1 VIGPRSIKL
10 PSTPFARF
18 RLLFLVLA
26 VISAVL
32 AAASIAFSE
41 GEAPVRFGG
50 TLLSLGLAAYWVRG
64 YRRGRFSLVL
74 EPLEAYAIFLVLYVA
89 PGEPFLPLL
98 GLIYRSLYGGVFR
111 AFGRYALWMAAL
123 LGAHLDRGEE
133 HFNADL
139 ARAMGSALAPVL
151 GQALLAALHN
161 SEIIQRRL
169 TSIVQNSTDVV
180 TIVGADLRVRW
191 QAASIRGVLA
201 HEPGAIVGALVH
213 DLVHPDDR
221 AALDGYFAEADGRPD
236 HARNLTLRL
245 AHGNGGHRHFD
256 VVAANRLHDPSVGGY
271 VLNMRDATDR
281 RELESELR
289 SLAAQREHDAMHDPL
304 TGLAN
309 RRCFIERLDE
319 SLRENGRTG
328 ERLAVLFID
337 LDQFKQVNDS
347 LGHGVG
353 DELLVSVAAR
363 LSEHVRLIDMLARLG
378 GDEFICLM
386 EAVRSEAEVEML
398 AREILGAFEL
408 PFKLGDHELFLTAAV
423 GISLFPGDG
432 DSVLDLMR
440 NADSAMYRAKAQGR
454 GNFHFYTP
462 EMTRDAQER
471 IRMET
476 LLRRALDKGEL
487 AVHLQPQI
495 ETQTGR
501 LVGAEALVRWNS
513 PELGQVMPM
522 RFIPLAEDSG
532 LIIGLGNWVLRETC
546 RQFMQWRLSG
556 FELAQVSV
564 NLSVKQLE
572 RPEFIDVLE
581 NILDETGMDPAHLKL
596 ELTESVVMGVG
607 DAFTLLE
614 RLRDLGISL
623 ALDDFGTGYS
633 SLSYLK
639 MLPVQQLKIDASF
652 VEGIG
657 RNTGDE
663 AIIRTVME
671 LARSLGFEV
680 VAEGVET
687 EAQAAFLAQ
696 LGCEQLQ
703 GHLHGR
709 AVAPAEFRAR
719 WSIRP

>member
-1 VIGPRSIKL
+1 MFNLSRYF
-10 PSTPFARF
+10 STVSFI
-18 RLLFLVLA
+18 L
-26 VISAVL
+26 IVL
-32 AAASIAFSE
+32 AA
-41 GEAPVRFGG
+41 GVLGPLYRQ
-50 TLLSLGLAAYWVRG
+50 LSLQQMQELAE
-64 YRRGRFSLVL
+64 GRNVAMAQVFENSLR
-74 EPLEAYAIFLVLYVA
+74 EP
-89 PGEPFLPLL
+89 
-98 GLIYRSLYGGVFR
+98 
-111 AFGRYALWMAAL
+111 
-123 LGAHLDRGEE
+123 
-133 HFNADL
+133 
-139 ARAMGSALAPVL
+139 
-151 GQALLAALHN
+151 LAALMADALGRDVEFLRESPN
-161 SEIIQRRL
+161 SAALQTSVLELMRNTAVVKVKIYNRL
-169 TSIVQNSTDVV
+169 GNTIFSTDQLQIGESKLDNPGFRSAMRGTTVSELTHRDSMDSFEGTLAEV
-180 TIVGADLRVRW
+180 DVLASYIPIVGK
-191 QAASIRGVLA
+191 
-201 HEPGAIVGALVH
+201 
-213 DLVHPDDR
+213 
-221 AALDGYFAEADGRPD
+221 D
-236 HARNLTLRL
+236 HAVEGVFELYQNVTPFVAQLQRSLWWVTAGVVVVFALLYLMQFLVVRRAQGILEDQEGRIKAARDTLE
-245 AHGNGGHRHFD
+245 
-256 VVAANRLHDPSVGGY
+256 VQVAAR
-271 VLNMRDATDR
+271 TDELKR
-281 RELESELR
+281 TNSQLESEISERRQAQSKLNY
-289 SLAAQREHDAMHDPL
+289 LAYHDPL

-309 RRCFIERLDE
+309 RRCFIERLEE
-319 SLRENGRTG
+319 SLRENGRHR

-353 DELLVSVAAR
+353 DELLVAVAAR

-386 EAVRSEAEVEML
+386 EAVRSEDEVEML
-398 AREILGAFEL
+398 AREILGAFEQ

-440 NADSAMYRAKAQGR
+440 NADTAMYRAKAQGR

-462 EMTRDAQER
+462 EMTRDAQVR
-471 IRMET
+471 IRMEN
-476 LLRRALDKGEL
+476 LLRRALDHREL
-487 AVHLQPQI
+487 TVHLQPQV
-495 ETQTGR
+495 ETQSGK

-513 PELGQVMPM
+513 PELGEVMPM
-522 RFIPLAEDSG
+522 SFIPMAEDSG

-546 RQFMQWRLSG
+546 RQFVQWRDSG
-556 FELAQVSV
+556 FDLPQVSV

-581 NILDETGMDPAHLKL
+581 QILDETGMDPTRLKL
-596 ELTESVVMGVG
+596 ELTESVVMAVS
-607 DAFTLLE
+607 DSFALLE

-639 MLPVQQLKIDASF
+639 MLPIQQLKIDGSF

-671 LARSLGFEV
+671 LARSMGFEV

-703 GHLHGR
+703 GFLHGR

-719 WSIRP
+719 WSPRP